1 MRDSIRHVLQTLM
14 NAGYEAYIVGGY
26 VRDALL
32 GIKTGDGDI
41 ATNAT
46 PDAVEALF
54 EKVVTIGK
62 VHGTITVI
70 VGHEPIEV
78 TTYRVDGVYGNHRHP
93 QQVTYSSSLAEDLA
107 RRDFTINAMAMALD
121 GTVTDLF
128 GGQTDLKQKILR
140 AIGDPNVRLQE
151 DALRILRAIRFQSV
165 LGMEI
170 DPTLLNAMQAHATL
184 VAYLSKERV
193 LGELRKMLRGDYLSL
208 AVSTYQK
215 LSLPDLPSTFVVDN
229 RLGLVEQFAIA
240 RLTEDFDASPFPWTK
255 EEKAL
260 LQHLLSMAPVHP
272 SDLALFDMHDA
283 IAMIRVGALL
293 YEWPLE
299 ACLQRYESLPIHH
312 RRDLA
317 INGHDVMNLG
327 FSGPEV
333 DHVLRS
339 VEVAV
344 LSHEVLNE
352 HSAILT
358 WLKENNK

>member
-1 MRDSIRHVLQTLM
+1 
-14 NAGYEAYIVGGY
+14 
-26 VRDALL
+26 
-32 GIKTGDGDI
+32 
-41 ATNAT
+41 
-46 PDAVEALF
+46 
-54 EKVVTIGK
+54 
-62 VHGTITVI
+62 
-70 VGHEPIEV
+70 
-78 TTYRVDGVYGNHRHP
+78 
-93 QQVTYSSSLAEDLA
+93 
-107 RRDFTINAMAMALD
+107 
-121 GTVTDLF
+121 
-128 GGQTDLKQKILR
+128 LR